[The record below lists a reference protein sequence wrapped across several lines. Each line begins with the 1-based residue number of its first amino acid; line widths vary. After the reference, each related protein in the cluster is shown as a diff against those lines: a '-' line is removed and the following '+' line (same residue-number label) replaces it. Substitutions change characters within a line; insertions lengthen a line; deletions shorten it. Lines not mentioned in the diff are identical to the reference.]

1 VQCALC
7 TKAMAGEA
15 LPADAIEMYNAG
27 KMGMRDVSVL
37 RVEED
42 PTIAGE
48 KFTLRSLAGQVVH
61 AIGFG
66 KRDDNPLES
75 VKVAKSKRRKRLFAD
90 IDLGADSLGSM
101 QDVDRNLNAE
111 KEKS

>member
-1 VQCALC
+1 LCA
-7 TKAMAGEA
+7 KALAGEA
-15 LPADAIEMYNAG
+15 VPVDDIQMYNAG

-37 RVEED
+37 HVQDD

-48 KFTLRSLAGQVVH
+48 KFSLRSLTGQLAH

-75 VKVAKSKRRKRLFAD
+75 VKVSKSKRRQRLFAD
-90 IDLGADSLGSM
+90 IDLDSQPNSLGSM
-101 QDVDRNLNAE
+101 QEVDQNLEAA
-111 KEKS
+111 KEK